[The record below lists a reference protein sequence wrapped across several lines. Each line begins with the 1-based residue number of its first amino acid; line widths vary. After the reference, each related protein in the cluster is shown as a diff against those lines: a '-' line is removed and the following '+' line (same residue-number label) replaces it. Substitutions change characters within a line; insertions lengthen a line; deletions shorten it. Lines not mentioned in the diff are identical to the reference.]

1 VIGRASMTALIV
13 VAAMSAT
20 ASAETVVRPTPLPVV
35 MAAAPPVGPPGSDG
49 VVNLNQAPEEKL
61 TLLPG
66 IGPRKAQAILEH
78 RRAHPF
84 RRVDELVKVKGI
96 GRKLFG
102 RVRHY
107 VTVSGPTTLSME
119 VKSLR
124 R

>member
-1 VIGRASMTALIV
+1 MIARVLIAGLIV
-13 VAAMSAT
+13 AASVP
-20 ASAETVVRPTPLPVV
+20 ASAEPAAPRTLPLVE
-35 MAAAPPVGPPGSDG
+35 AAAGPPGSDG
-49 VVNLNQAPEEKL
+49 VVNLNSAPEEKL

-66 IGPRKAQAILEH
+66 IGPAKARAILEH

-102 RVRHY
+102 NVRHY
-107 VTVSGPTTLSME
+107 VSVAGPTTLNME

>member
-1 VIGRASMTALIV
+1 MIARVLIAGLIV
-13 VAAMSAT
+13 A
-20 ASAETVVRPTPLPVV
+20 ASAPAWAEPTAPRPLPLVEAAVV
-35 MAAAPPVGPPGSDG
+35 APPMGPPGSDG
-49 VVNLNQAPEEKL
+49 VVNLNSAPEEKL

-66 IGPRKAQAILEH
+66 IGPAKARAILEH
-78 RRAHPF
+78 RRVHPF

-102 RVRHY
+102 NVRHY
-107 VTVSGPTTLSME
+107 VTVAGPTTLNME

>member
-1 VIGRASMTALIV
+1 MIARVLIAGLIV
-13 VAAMSAT
+13 AASVP
-20 ASAETVVRPTPLPVV
+20 ASAEPAAPRTLPLVE
-35 MAAAPPVGPPGSDG
+35 AAAGPPMGPPGSDG
-49 VVNLNQAPEEKL
+49 VVNLNSAPEEKL

-66 IGPRKAQAILEH
+66 IGPAKARAILEH

-102 RVRHY
+102 NVRHY
-107 VTVSGPTTLSME
+107 VSVAGPTTLNME